1 MGCPG
6 GRSKHV
12 RLGPAVTISQVSRW
26 GRGAVGRW
34 GRGVMRQSRRGALV
48 RWGRGGSGIPLGVS
62 VQGYQQILTI
72 VWADVLNF

>member
-34 GRGVMRQSRRGALV
+34 GRGVMRQSRRGAVVVLGYP
-48 RWGRGGSGIPLGVS
+48 WGYPCRDISR
-62 VQGYQQILTI
+62 
-72 VWADVLNF
+72 F

>member
-12 RLGPAVTISQVSRW
+12 CLGPAVTISQVS
-26 GRGAVGRW
+26 RW

-72 VWADVLNF
+72 VWADVLDF